1 MKPTAQLYLVRHPQ
15 PLVDPGLCYGRT
27 DLAVAPAE
35 TARVVAALSN
45 ALPAATALFS
55 SPLQRC
61 CHLARALGGAA
72 APTFD
77 ARLAELDFGSWEM
90 QPWEHIAR
98 ADIDAWAANMVDYRP
113 GGGESVLHMAERV
126 SAFYADLA
134 TLALTRA
141 IIVCHAGTMRLL
153 AECGHGATPRQM
165 AQRAAARA
173 HRIAYGGLL
182 VLQAGEF
189 DV

>member
-1 MKPTAQLYLVRHPQ
+1 MQLYLVRHPP
-15 PLVDPGLCYGRT
+15 PLVSPGLCYGRT

-35 TARVVAALSN
+35 TARVAPALSN
-45 ALPAATALFS
+45 ALPAGAALFS

-61 CHLARALGGAA
+61 LDLATALGGAA
-72 APTFD
+72 APAID

-90 QPWEHIAR
+90 QSWEHIAR
-98 ADIDAWAANMVDYRP
+98 ADIDAWAADTVHYRP

-134 TLALTRA
+134 ALSPAHA
-141 IIVCHAGTMRLL
+141 IIVCHAGTIRLL
-153 AECGHGATPRQM
+153 AECGRGATPRQM
-165 AQRAAARA
+165 AQRAAARP

-182 VLQAGEF
+182 VLQAGEM